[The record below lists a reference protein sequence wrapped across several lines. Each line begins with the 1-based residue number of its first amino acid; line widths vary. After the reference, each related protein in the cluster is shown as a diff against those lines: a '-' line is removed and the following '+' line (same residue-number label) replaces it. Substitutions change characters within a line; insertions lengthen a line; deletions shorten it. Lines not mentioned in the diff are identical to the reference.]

1 MYVLHHTLNIICVT
15 VHSQQLGPENCV
27 ANFTLDASDVVHN
40 VPPGTVCIACVF
52 GGVVATDA
60 AFQIDNSQDYG
71 NGRVVFGVL
80 VVFNTEDV
88 FDVTSTD
95 IRCSSAAVGSAH
107 TAIVFLQSK
116 SYM

>member
-1 MYVLHHTLNIICVT
+1 M
-15 VHSQQLGPENCV
+15 HSQQLGPENCV
-27 ANFTLDASDVVHN
+27 ANFTLDASDVVRN

-60 AFQIDNSQDYG
+60 AFQIDNSNVDQDYG

-95 IRCSSAAVGSAH
+95 IRCSSAAVGGSDH

-116 SYM
+116 SYIHVA